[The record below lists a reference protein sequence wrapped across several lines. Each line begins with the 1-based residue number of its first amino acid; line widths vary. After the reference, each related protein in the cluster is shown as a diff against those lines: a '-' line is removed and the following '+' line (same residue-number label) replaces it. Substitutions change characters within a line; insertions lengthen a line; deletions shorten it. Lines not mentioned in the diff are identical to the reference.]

1 VTWGWPFRRGNRPD
15 RDVPWIE
22 PALGDSEGLVGV
34 GGELA
39 PDLLLQAYS
48 EGVFPWF
55 SEGDPVL
62 WWSPD
67 PRAVIELDGLHVSRR
82 LARTIRSGKF
92 LVTVNWCFERVIRSC
107 GEVRP
112 EGTWITEEMIRAYTE
127 LHRAGYAHSV
137 EVWVASAVPPPPL
150 DAGMRFNS
158 WDETKAAFTPEAVT
172 RIKLHGRELA
182 GGIYGV
188 AIGGLFAGESM
199 FHTVTD
205 ASKVA
210 LAALVGRLKTRGYV
224 LFDVQMTTGHTE
236 RMGAI
241 EIPRADYLR
250 RLNDAVAMGVRFAD
264 STR

>member
-1 VTWGWPFRRGNRPD
+1 VTWGWPFRRGHRPD

-22 PALGDSEGLVGV
+22 PSLGDSEGLVGV
-34 GGELA
+34 GGELTR
-39 PDLLLQAYS
+39 DILLKAYS
-48 EGVFPWF
+48 QGVFPWF

-67 PRAVIELDGLHVSRR
+67 PRAIIPLDGLHVSRR
-82 LARTIRSGKF
+82 LARTIRSGRF
-92 LVTVNWCFERVIRSC
+92 FVTVNCCFERVMRAC
-107 GEVRP
+107 GEART
-112 EGTWITEEMIRAYTE
+112 EGTWITAEMIQAYTE

-137 EVWVASAVPPPPL
+137 EVWVASAVSPPPL
-150 DAGMRFNS
+150 DFGMRFNS
-158 WDETKAAFTPEAVT
+158 WDEITAAFTPEAVT

-210 LAALVGRLKTRGYV
+210 LAALVDRLNKQGYT
-224 LFDVQMTTGHTE
+224 LFDVQMKTDHTE

-241 EIPRADYLR
+241 EVPRAIYLGR
-250 RLNDAVAMGVRFAD
+250 VHEAVIKHVRFVE
-264 STR
+264 

>member
-1 VTWGWPFRRGNRPD
+1 MTWSFRRGHRPD
-15 RDVPWIE
+15 RDMPWIE

-67 PRAVIELDGLHVSRR
+67 PRAIIPLDGLHVSRR
-82 LARTIRSGKF
+82 LARTIRSRKF
-92 LVTVNWCFERVIRSC
+92 QITENRCFERVMRAC
-107 GEVRP
+107 GETRA
-112 EGTWITEEMIRAYTE
+112 EGTWITEEMIAAYAA
-127 LHRAGYAHSV
+127 LHREGYAHSV
-137 EVWVASAVPPPPL
+137 EVWAPSA
-150 DAGMRFNS
+150 A
-158 WDETKAAFTPEAVT
+158 PELV
-172 RIKLHGRELA
+172 

-210 LAALVGRLKTRGYV
+210 LAALVDRLNKRGYT
-224 LFDVQMTTGHTE
+224 LFDVQMATDHTE

-241 EIPRADYLR
+241 AIPRADYLNR
-250 RLNDAVAMGVRFAD
+250 VQQAVVVNVRFAD
-264 STR
+264 